1 MKAIVSEKGQV
12 TIPKPLRDRMG
23 IRPGEVLESSEE
35 RGCLLARKALE
46 RDPVDAVYGILRL
59 GRSTDEM
66 ITEMRGEVDA
76 V

>member
-1 MKAIVSEKGQV
+1 MTTLLMLAP
-12 TIPKPLRDRMG
+12 TLIPL
-23 IRPGEVLESSEE
+23 V
-35 RGCLLARKALE
+35 AA
-46 RDPVDAVYGILRL
+46 AVYGILRL